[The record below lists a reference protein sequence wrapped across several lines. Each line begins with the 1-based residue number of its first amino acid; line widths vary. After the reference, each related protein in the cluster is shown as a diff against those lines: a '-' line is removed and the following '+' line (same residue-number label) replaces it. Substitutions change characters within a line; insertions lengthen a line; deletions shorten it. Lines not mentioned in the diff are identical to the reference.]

1 MSKRIILTLAEDATN
16 RICGTCRFLDGDR
29 GGYCDAFSEYVKD
42 ETKRTRHNEIVNG
55 LRLPAC
61 IAAEQQAA
69 RLVDIA
75 PESARDAVNAG
86 GFTDPECVMDEWKP
100 VLSALAEHAKKARG

>member
-55 LRLPAC
+55 LRLPEC
-61 IAAEQQAA
+61 IAAERAAA
-69 RLVDIA
+69 RLVDIDPA
-75 PESARDAVNAG
+75 VARDYAFGLDVVTYRAASVVV
-86 GFTDPECVMDEWKP
+86 EAA
-100 VLSALAEHAKKARG
+100 LSEHAKKAGG